1 MKRKG
6 AFCAA
11 SGLVLAAAAVCGVT
25 VITVPAHAAAG
36 LYVALGDSYTSG
48 PLITPASATAPVE
61 CLQSAV
67 NYPHLAARALGLSL
81 TDASCAGATTSDLA
95 QSQYPGVSP
104 QFGALSASDS
114 VVTLGIGGNDNE
126 TFITSVIG
134 CAAIDVTDPLNI
146 GAPCKAA
153 FGNYFADNIASDGPA
168 VGGAVRQIH
177 ALAPNAR
184 IYVVGYPDILPQS
197 GNCWA
202 QQPLTTGDVTYL
214 NGIEHDLNAML
225 AQEAAA
231 NGATF
236 VDTFDPSIGHDLCK
250 PESVRW
256 IEPLIPSSSA
266 AFDHPNAAGEAALAS
281 MVEAAV
287 NG

>member
-11 SGLVLAAAAVCGVT
+11 SGLVLAAAAVCSVT

-48 PLITPASATAPVE
+48 PLITPVSATAPVE

-67 NYPHLAARALGLSL
+67 NYPHLTAKALGLSL
-81 TDASCAGATTSDLA
+81 TDVSCAGADVSDLTS
-95 QSQYPGVSP
+95 SQYPGVAP
-104 QFGALSASDS
+104 QFSALGASDS
-114 VVTLGIGGNDNE
+114 VVTLGIGGNDDE
-126 TFITSVIG
+126 TFITAVAG
-134 CAAIDVTDPLNI
+134 CSALDVADVLNI

-153 FGNYFADNIASDGPA
+153 FGNYFADNISSDGPNI
-168 VGGAVRQIH
+168 GAALRRIH
-177 ALAPNAR
+177 TLAASAKV
-184 IYVVGYPDILPQS
+184 YVVGYPDILPQS
-197 GNCWA
+197 GNCFTSI
-202 QQPLTTGDVTYL
+202 PLTTADVAYL
-214 NGIEHDLNAML
+214 NSMEHDLNSML

-236 VDTFDPSIGHDLCK
+236 VDTYDPSIGHDLCK
-250 PESVRW
+250 PESTRW
-256 IEPLIPSSSA
+256 IEPLIPASSA
-266 AFDHPNAAGEAALAS
+266 AFVHPNAAGEAALAG

>member
-1 MKRKG
+1 MKHKG
-6 AFCAA
+6 AYCAA
-11 SGLVLAAAAVCGVT
+11 AGLSLAAAAVCCA
-25 VITVPAHAAAG
+25 TVPASAAAG
-36 LYVALGDSYTSG
+36 TYVALGDSYTSG
-48 PLITPASATAPVE
+48 PLITPASATAPIE

-67 NYPHLAARALGLSL
+67 NYPHLTARALGLSL
-81 TDASCAGATTSDLA
+81 TDVSCAGASVSDLA
-95 QSQYPGVSP
+95 QGQYPGVAP

-126 TFITSVIG
+126 DFITAVAG

-153 FGNYFADNIASDGPA
+153 FGSYFAGNIAADGPNIAAA
-168 VGGAVRQIH
+168 VQRIRV
-177 ALAPNAR
+177 LAPNAKV
-184 IYVVGYPDILPQS
+184 YVVGYPDILPQS
-197 GNCWA
+197 GNCWTRM
-202 QQPLTTGDVTYL
+202 PLTSGDVTYL
-214 NGIEHDLNAML
+214 NGVEHDLNTML
-225 AQEAAA
+225 EQEAEA

-236 VDTFDPSIGHDLCK
+236 VDTFGPSIGHDLCK

-256 IEPLIPSSSA
+256 IEPLVPASSA
-266 AFDHPNAAGEAALAS
+266 AFVHPNAAGEAAMAG